1 MLQTWLWRGGKPYFY
16 FGLIINAVL
25 MHFYR
30 NRHQPACL
38 WQEGTKMSS
47 SSSTLPMA
55 FPTFWFQIWM
65 LQQRWLS
72 FLAVGFWILSCFCFF
87 QSSRCNHGPC
97 MNDRAILSLFFVDV
111 LLFIYLFISGH
122 YAYSVSR
129 PKYSPLSDL
138 VCTALSQV
146 GLYKKKWFVITE
158 RRPTGQTTGNIWAP
172 KYYIFPVNNLPH
184 RPP

>member
-1 MLQTWLWRGGKPYFY
+1 MLSWCIFIEIAISLLVCDRRAQKCHHHQ
-16 FGLIINAVL
+16 VL
-25 MHFYR
+25 
-30 NRHQPACL
+30 C
-38 WQEGTKMSS
+38 T
-47 SSSTLPMA
+47 MA

-111 LLFIYLFISGH
+111 LLSIYLFISGH

-129 PKYSPLSDL
+129 PKYSPRSDL